1 MYTHLIREVV
11 NTKLS
16 WTVFNP
22 YYSSVWRQAT
32 EVHCN
37 SISVCIVKRLAS
49 STHMHYIHA
58 RLLLYMY
65 LYVFLVIVY
74 ILSVLVS
81 TAFGNVELEVVPLCE
96 CPCSNDVVSYMYT
109 CTHIQ
114 CIVYMVFAARC
125 LLARGTCYCS
135 MYMYIHV

>member
-1 MYTHLIREVV
+1 
-11 NTKLS
+11 
-16 WTVFNP
+16 
-22 YYSSVWRQAT
+22 
-32 EVHCN
+32 
-37 SISVCIVKRLAS
+37 
-49 STHMHYIHA
+49 MHYIHA

-109 CTHIQ
+109 CTYIQ
-114 CIVYMVFAARC
+114 CIVYMFFAARC
-125 LLARGTCYCS
+125 FLARGTCYCS
-135 MYMYIHV
+135 IYVHVHTWIKAVLLGLITLSTTHNAPLAGTKDIHVCSCCSC